1 MGEDGRIVSKK
12 LILYW
17 HVLTVP
23 YPFEKDC
30 CLSLS
35 NACYMNLYNALW
47 HCGMN
52 QHETTAWIY
61 PRTLKDPLLL
71 RRLSRELCGSGYG
84 TSTRIWIGLVDL
96 GCFHWFQMISIL
108 GSQDM
113 SRGLSDNT
121 VYICIRMYTVCIYIY
136 MLSYIK
142 IQWDS
147 WSTEAVDK
155 LWRWT
160 LQVKSLALPGVQW
173 RLVHSEHATLARPIQ
188 ANLRAGDEENAWSR
202 SGFEADVRCIT
213 VSFNSFN
220 VFECS
225 LFFQAQLKWLQ

>member
-1 MGEDGRIVSKK
+1 MTLWNEPTRNNCFNLPANPEGPPPPEVEQRAMWQWIRDF
-12 LILYW
+12 
-17 HVLTVP
+17 H
-23 YPFEKDC
+23 KD
-30 CLSLS
+30 LDWFGWFGLFSL
-35 NACYMNLYNALW
+35 
-47 HCGMN
+47 
-52 QHETTAWIY
+52 
-61 PRTLKDPLLL
+61 
-71 RRLSRELCGSGYG
+71 
-84 TSTRIWIGLVDL
+84 
-96 GCFHWFQMISIL
+96 ISIL

-113 SRGLSDNT
+113 SRGLFDNT
-121 VYICIRMYTVCIYIY
+121 VYICIRMYTVCVYIY

-225 LFFQAQLKWLQ
+225 LFFQAQLKWLQYLNLVT